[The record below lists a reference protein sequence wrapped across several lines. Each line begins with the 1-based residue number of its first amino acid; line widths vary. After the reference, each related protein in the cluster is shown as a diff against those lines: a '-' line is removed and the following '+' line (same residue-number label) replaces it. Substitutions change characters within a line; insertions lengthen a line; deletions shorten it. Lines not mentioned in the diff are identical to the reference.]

1 MKLVVKVVVI
11 VLFLLLASGMFIG
24 ASIWEGTAVVAPDGV
39 LPNTGYYAAINSFPR
54 NTAVIVTNLE
64 NGKTVHVTV
73 VAALDNSSVLILLS
87 REAADAIALSAD
99 YPGRV
104 RVMEAVDPITMLP
117 PLVDRLSNG
126 DPDYDPMARINA
138 APQNPPAP
146 IPEGEASALAE
157 DVARDAGDEG
167 VAVAEEDEAP
177 PPVPEGEASTLAED
191 VARDAGDE
199 GVAVAEEDEA
209 PPPVPEGEASALAED
224 VAPAGHESPV
234 VYSDDYNLALIP
246 AEKRA
251 PEGKGVDIPLDEQI
265 APIATHQEQE
275 QIPDTVNFITSLED
289 ALVASQPQN
298 GAVARASFSAPMIT
312 IMEKGMYYVQ
322 LRSDSRPELVE
333 SELVKIEKQH
343 NVVVQMTELS
353 GRQLYRILIGPLS
366 YSESNQLLR
375 QYKEKGW
382 SDAFVWVGK

>member
-1 MKLVVKVVVI
+1 MKLVFKVVVI
-11 VLFLLLASGMFIG
+11 VLFFLLASGMFIG

-73 VAALDNSSVLILLS
+73 VATLDNSSVLILLS

-117 PLVDRLSNG
+117 PLEDRLSNG

-146 IPEGEASALAE
+146 VPEGEQSALAE
-157 DVARDAGDEG
+157 DGAPDAEDEG
-167 VAVAEEDEAP
+167 VAVAEEDETP
-177 PPVPEGEASTLAED
+177 PLVPEGKQ
-191 VARDAGDE
+191 
-199 GVAVAEEDEA
+199 
-209 PPPVPEGEASALAED
+209 SALAED

-265 APIATHQEQE
+265 APVATHQEQE
-275 QIPDTVNFITSLED
+275 QIPDTADFITSLED
-289 ALVASQPQN
+289 ALAASQPQN
-298 GAVARASFSAPMIT
+298 VAAVARASFSAPMIT

-322 LRSDSRPELVE
+322 LRSYSRPELVE

-353 GRQLYRILIGPLS
+353 GKQLYRILIGPLS